1 MATSYSTDLKLAIM
15 ATGENAGTWG
25 QITNTNLNLL
35 QQAIAGFES
44 ISIAGGAQTTAL
56 TMDNGAISNARNAVI
71 RLTGTITGN
80 QVVTIPNSIEKSY
93 IIINATSGAF
103 TVEFK
108 TVSGA
113 GVTWSTTDK
122 SSKILYSN
130 GTDVVDT
137 GLLSKVVQDTSP
149 QLGGNLDV
157 NGNSI
162 ITASGSNA
170 NINITPDGTGDVYL
184 NTDTLQVGDS
194 GAAATITTNG
204 AGNLTVN
211 TNSGTNAGSIVL
223 TNGANGNI
231 TLTPNGIGKV
241 SVAGGGKIKSL
252 AEINTISATAS
263 TGTIPFDVVT
273 QAVLYYTSSASGA
286 FKINLRG
293 SSTVSLN
300 SYMTT
305 GESITVAFL
314 ATQGATAYYTTNVQV
329 DGTNLTPKWQGGTA
343 PTKGNTS
350 SVDIYTY
357 TAIKTATSTF
367 TVFASQTQFK

>member
-35 QQAIAGFES
+35 QQAIAGYEN

-56 TMDNGAISNARNAVI
+56 TMSNGAISNARNAVI
-71 RLTGTITGN
+71 NLTGSITGN
-80 QVVTIPNSIEKSY
+80 QVVTIPDNIEKSY
-93 IIINATSGAF
+93 IIINSTIGAF
-103 TVEFK
+103 TLEFK
-108 TVSGA
+108 TVSGS

-122 SSKILYSN
+122 STKILYSN
-130 GTDVVDT
+130 GTDVINT
-137 GLLSKVVQDTSP
+137 GLLSEIVQDTSP

-162 ITASGSNA
+162 VSTSNG
-170 NINITPDGTGDVYL
+170 NITLAPNGTGDVYL
-184 NTDTLQVGDS
+184 DADTIRIGDS
-194 GAAATITTNG
+194 NSSATLTTNG
-204 AGNLTVN
+204 TGNLTIN
-211 TNSGTNAGSIVL
+211 TNSGSNAGSVVFA
-223 TNGANGNI
+223 NGADGNI
-231 TLTPNGIGKV
+231 TITPDGVGKIALV
-241 SVAGGGKIKSL
+241 GGGKIKSL
-252 AEINTISATAS
+252 AETNTISATAA
-263 TGTIPFDVVT
+263 TGIIPFDVVT
-273 QAVLYYTSSASGA
+273 QAVLYYTSAASGA

-293 SSTVSLN
+293 SSSVSLN

-305 GESITVAFL
+305 GESISVAFL

>member
-1 MATSYSTDLKLAIM
+1 MATTYSTDLKLAIM

-56 TMDNGAISNARNAVI
+56 TMDNGTISNARNAVI

-80 QVVTIPNSIEKSY
+80 QIVTIPNSIEKSY

-162 ITASGSNA
+162 VSTSNG
-170 NINITPDGTGDVYL
+170 NITLAPNGTGDVNL
-184 NTDTLQVGDS
+184 DADTVRVGDS
-194 GAAATITTNG
+194 GAAATLTTNG
-204 AGNLTVN
+204 AGNLTIN
-211 TNSGTNAGSIVL
+211 TNSGSNAGSVVFA
-223 TNGANGNI
+223 NGANGNI
-231 TLTPNGIGKV
+231 TITPDGVGKIALV
-241 SVAGGGKIKSL
+241 GGGKIKSL
-252 AEINTISATAS
+252 AETNTISATAA
-263 TGTIPFDVVT
+263 TGIIPFDVVT

-293 SSTVSLN
+293 SSSVSLN

-305 GESITVAFL
+305 GESISVAFL

-329 DGTNLTPKWQGGTA
+329 DGSNLTPKWQGGTA
-343 PTKGNTS
+343 PTSGNTS

-367 TVFASQTQFK
+367 TVFASQTKFK

>member
-35 QQAIAGFES
+35 QQAIAGYES

-56 TMDNGAISNARNAVI
+56 TMDNGTISNARNAVI
-71 RLTGTITGN
+71 NLTGTITGN
-80 QVVTIPNSIEKSY
+80 QIVTIPNSIEKSY
-93 IIINATSGAF
+93 IIINSTAGAF

-108 TVSGA
+108 TVSGT

-122 SSKILYSN
+122 STKILYSN
-130 GTDVVDT
+130 GTNVIDT

-162 ITASGSNA
+162 VSTSNGSITIAPN
-170 NINITPDGTGDVYL
+170 GTGDVNL
-184 NTDTLQVGDS
+184 DADTVRVGDS
-194 GAAATITTNG
+194 GAAATLTTNG
-204 AGNLTVN
+204 TGNLTIN
-211 TNSGTNAGSIVL
+211 TNAGGDSGSIL
-223 TNGANGNI
+223 ITQGQNQNI

-252 AEINTISATAS
+252 AEFNTVSASAS
-263 TGTIPFDVVT
+263 GGTINYDIIT
-273 QAVLYYTSSASGA
+273 QAVLYYTVAANAA

-329 DGTNLTPKWQGGTA
+329 DGTNITPKWQGGTA

-357 TAIKTATSTF
+357 TAIKTATSAF

>member
-1 MATSYSTDLKLAIM
+1 MATSYSTSLKLAIM

-35 QQAIAGFES
+35 QQAVGGYQL

-56 TMDNGAISNARNAVI
+56 TMSDGAISNARNAVI
-71 RLTGTITGN
+71 KLTGTITGN
-80 QVVTIPNSIEKSY
+80 QIVTVPDSTAKVYIVVNNT
-93 IIINATSGAF
+93 TGAF
-103 TVEFK
+103 TVQFK
-108 TVSGA
+108 TVTGT
-113 GVTWSTTDK
+113 GITWATTDK
-122 SSKILYSN
+122 TTKILYAD
-130 GTDVVDT
+130 GTNVVDT
-137 GLLSKVVQDTSP
+137 GLLAAVVYDTAP
-149 QLGGNLDV
+149 KLGGNLDV

-184 NTDTLQVGDS
+184 NADTLRVGDS
-194 GAAATITTNG
+194 GAAATLTTNG
-204 AGNLTVN
+204 AGDLTVN

-223 TNGANGNI
+223 ANGANGNI

-252 AEINTISATAS
+252 AEFNTVSALAS
-263 TGTIPFDVVT
+263 GGTINYDIIT
-273 QAVLYYTSSASGA
+273 QAVLYYTVAANAA
-286 FKINLRG
+286 FKVNLRG

-300 SYMTT
+300 SYMAT

-329 DGTNLTPKWQGGTA
+329 DGTNITPKWQGGTA

-357 TAIKTATSTF
+357 TAIKTATSAF

>member
-35 QQAIAGFES
+35 QQAIAGYQEVD
-44 ISIAGGAQTTAL
+44 ISGGAQTTAL

-71 RLTGTITGN
+71 KLIGTITGS
-80 QVVTIPNSIEKSY
+80 QIVTIPNSIEKTY
-93 IIINATSGAF
+93 IVVNGTTGVN

-108 TVSGA
+108 TVSGS

-122 SSKILYSN
+122 STKILYSN
-130 GTDVVDT
+130 GTDVITT
-137 GLLSKVVQDTSP
+137 GLLSEVVQDTSP

-162 ITASGSNA
+162 VSTSNGSITIAPN
-170 NINITPDGTGDVYL
+170 GTGDVNL
-184 NTDTLQVGDS
+184 DADTVRVGDS
-194 GAAATITTNG
+194 NAAATLTTNG
-204 AGNLTVN
+204 TGNLTIN
-211 TNSGTNAGSIVL
+211 TNAGGDSGSIL
-223 TNGANGNI
+223 ITQGQNQDI

-252 AEINTISATAS
+252 AEFNTVSASAS
-263 TGTIPFDVVT
+263 GGTINYDIIT
-273 QAVLYYTSSASGA
+273 QAVLYYTVAANAA

-293 SSTVSLN
+293 SSSVSLN
-300 SYMTT
+300 SYMAT

-329 DGTNLTPKWQGGTA
+329 DGTNITPLWQGGTA

-357 TAIKTATSTF
+357 TAIKTATSAF

>member
-1 MATSYSTDLKLAIM
+1 MATTYSTDLKLAIM

-35 QQAIAGFES
+35 QQAIAGYQEVD
-44 ISIAGGAQTTAL
+44 ISGGAQTTAL

-71 RLTGTITGN
+71 KLIGTITGS
-80 QVVTIPNSIEKSY
+80 QIVTIPNSIEKTY
-93 IIINATSGAF
+93 IVVNGTTGIN

-108 TVSGA
+108 TVSGS

-122 SSKILYSN
+122 STKILYSN
-130 GTDVVDT
+130 GTDVITT
-137 GLLSKVVQDTSP
+137 GLLSEVVQDTSP

-162 ITASGSNA
+162 VSTSNGSITIAPN
-170 NINITPDGTGDVYL
+170 GTGDVNL
-184 NTDTLQVGDS
+184 DADTVRVGDS
-194 GAAATITTNG
+194 NAAATLTTNG
-204 AGNLTVN
+204 TGNLTIN
-211 TNSGTNAGSIVL
+211 TNAGGDSGSIL
-223 TNGANGNI
+223 ITQGQNQDI

-252 AEINTISATAS
+252 AEFNTVSASAS
-263 TGTIPFDVVT
+263 GGTINYDIIT
-273 QAVLYYTSSASGA
+273 QAVLYYTVAANAA

-293 SSTVSLN
+293 SSSVPLN
-300 SYMTT
+300 SYMAT

-329 DGTNLTPKWQGGTA
+329 DGTNITPLWQGGTA
-343 PTKGNTS
+343 PTSGNTS

-357 TAIKTATSTF
+357 TAFKTATSTF
-367 TVFASQTQFK
+367 TVFASQTKFK